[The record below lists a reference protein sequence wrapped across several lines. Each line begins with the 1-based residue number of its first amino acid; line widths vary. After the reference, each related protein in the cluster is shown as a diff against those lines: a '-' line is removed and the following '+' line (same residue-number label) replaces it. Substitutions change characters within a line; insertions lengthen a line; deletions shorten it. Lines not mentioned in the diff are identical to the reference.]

1 MLYYF
6 CSSITKIPDAR
17 TGILL
22 QAALFNYNK
31 IVEKFQT
38 NIHLFSA
45 IYLYEQA
52 AALTEQLNSEENGV
66 TNGNAGTDRDSEAPS
81 SEHSDELAASGSSI
95 EMADMSTNSSSWAK
109 FAQAYFQVKGC
120 HSYSC
125 STLQQPLLPKKEKSD
140 HLVIS

>member
-1 MLYYF
+1 VL
-6 CSSITKIPDAR
+6 SQNTK
-17 TGILL
+17 
-22 QAALFNYNK
+22 N
-31 IVEKFQT
+31 
-38 NIHLFSA
+38 NIA
-45 IYLYEQA
+45 IRPYA
-52 AALTEQLNSEENGV
+52 CV
-66 TNGNAGTDRDSEAPS
+66 DGNASTDRDSEAPS